1 MGRTPATLGVVS
13 LIIFAIF
20 GPQVP
25 DARKDTRDACVALL
39 SGFRNDDAAQPKPM
53 YPTDT
58 TGFTLEY
65 FASGCYGN
73 CPAFTLSIKK
83 GTAVFEGQDYTRAKG
98 KRKAKLSSQQFET
111 FLHAWY
117 DGNFYAMRDDYCFAH
132 CPDGTPILVT
142 DIAGSSITLTTP
154 TFKKRVYEC
163 FFTVNNQPLTPKPPE
178 QYFQLLHQLQ
188 AFAKAQH
195 WL

>member
-1 MGRTPATLGVVS
+1 MGPTPATLGVVS

-25 DARKDTRDACVALL
+25 DAHKDTRDGCVALL
-39 SGFRNDDAAQPKPM
+39 SGFPKDDSTPLKPL

-58 TGFTLEY
+58 AGFTLEY
-65 FASGCYGN
+65 SASGCYGN
-73 CPAFTLSIKK
+73 CPAFTLSISK
-83 GTAVFEGQDYTRAKG
+83 GTAVFEGHAYTRASG
-98 KRKAKLSSQQFET
+98 KRTAKLSSQQFEA
-111 FLHAWY
+111 FLHALY
-117 DGNFYAMRDDYCFAH
+117 DGNFYAMRDDYCSAH
-132 CPDGTPILVT
+132 CPDGTAIFVT
-142 DIAGSSITLTTP
+142 DIASITLTTP

-163 FFTVNNQPLTPKPPE
+163 FFTLNNQSLTPKPPE